1 MKYFFSFFFFFF
13 TIILIDSKERIY
25 IPTIHPKGISR
36 PSLKSNLLPRFQF
49 LLSFE
54 FFFKINHEILSFM
67 RGLDLSSDMKL
78 FCMNI
83 NVKFKILIKE
93 IPRFL
98 ELK

>member
-1 MKYFFSFFFFFF
+1 
-13 TIILIDSKERIY
+13 
-25 IPTIHPKGISR
+25 
-36 PSLKSNLLPRFQF
+36 
-49 LLSFE
+49 
-54 FFFKINHEILSFM
+54 M
-67 RGLDLSSDMKL
+67 RGLDQSSDMKL